1 MNDTPTFSP
10 FATQTPPPVPMF
22 EGETATPGKKTRK
35 KRSAKSDKVTRKPR
49 HNIAEQVK
57 KLGADNLL
65 PAHGNTPTKRKAR
78 VTRAPKF
85 ELGALQAFAGLK
97 AEDAK
102 LLANL
107 VAGLSTVNKKSRA
120 KIVAA
125 LAKVFA

>member
-10 FATQTPPPVPMF
+10 FATQTPPPTTFDPADA
-22 EGETATPGKKTRK
+22 GQAPKKTRK
-35 KRSAKSDKVTRKPR
+35 KREPNKIGKPVKETRRAKAGAVADPPVPTRKR
-49 HNIAEQVK
+49 
-57 KLGADNLL
+57 
-65 PAHGNTPTKRKAR
+65 AR
-78 VTRAPKF
+78 VTRSPKF

-102 LLANL
+102 LLTNL

>member
-1 MNDTPTFSP
+1 MNNTPTFSP

-22 EGETATPGKKTRK
+22 EGETAASKKGRGKANPAARGRK
-35 KRSAKSDKVTRKPR
+35 GGRKP
-49 HNIAEQVK
+49 
-57 KLGADNLL
+57 KLAVVDGNPERSPT
-65 PAHGNTPTKRKAR
+65 PAKAPTKRKAR
-78 VTRAPKF
+78 VTRSPKF

-102 LLANL
+102 LLTNL
-107 VAGLSTVNKKSRA
+107 VAGLSTVNKKSRV

>member
-10 FATQTPPPVPMF
+10 FATQTPPPAPMF
-22 EGETATPGKKTRK
+22 EGETAVPKKGRGKANPAARGKKGG
-35 KRSAKSDKVTRKPR
+35 RKP
-49 HNIAEQVK
+49 
-57 KLGADNLL
+57 KLVHPSVLSSE
-65 PAHGNTPTKRKAR
+65 PAPTKRKAR

-102 LLANL
+102 LLTNL

>member
-22 EGETATPGKKTRK
+22 EGETAVPKKGRGKNK
-35 KRSAKSDKVTRKPR
+35 KGGRKP
-49 HNIAEQVK
+49 
-57 KLGADNLL
+57 KLLDDGKSPVRLVP
-65 PAHGNTPTKRKAR
+65 PATPTKRKAR

-102 LLANL
+102 LLTNL

-125 LAKVFA
+125 LAKVFS

>member
-10 FATQTPPPVPMF
+10 FATQPPPTTFDPADA
-22 EGETATPGKKTRK
+22 GQAPTRK
-35 KRSAKSDKVTRKPR
+35 KRVAKINKITGKPAKETRRTKAGAIREYGAVADPPVPTRKR
-49 HNIAEQVK
+49 
-57 KLGADNLL
+57 
-65 PAHGNTPTKRKAR
+65 AR
-78 VTRAPKF
+78 VTRSPKF

-102 LLANL
+102 LLTNL